1 MPTNTPTL
9 ADMLYDQFLEQIAL
23 GNWKVG
29 RRLPTETRLAER
41 FKASRPV
48 VREALGH
55 LKNDG
60 ILTSRQGSGTYVSR
74 SPNVR
79 FLSFASVGNIATL
92 LRCFEFRVGIEGE
105 AAALAAVRRT
115 DEDLAMVEQ
124 AMQHARERVEPVLS
138 GLEADFDFHL
148 AVAEASNN
156 DFYVSTFKSL
166 KSQVIHG
173 MELARNQS
181 VAKNMARAAAVQ
193 DEHRIIFM
201 GIRDQI
207 PDLARSAMRAH
218 IERTRSRIL
227 GDDANAE

>member
-23 GNWKVG
+23 GNWNVG

-41 FKASRPV
+41 FKVSRPV

-74 SPNVR
+74 SPDVR

-105 AAALAAVRRT
+105 AAALAAIRRT

-124 AMQHARERVEPVLS
+124 AMLHARERVEPVLS
-138 GLEADFDFHL
+138 GLEADSDFDFHL
-148 AVAEASNN
+148 AVAEGVQQRLLCLDLQIAQAS
-156 DFYVSTFKSL
+156 DPSDPRDGTGP
-166 KSQVIHG
+166 QPIHG
-173 MELARNQS
+173 QEYGAR
-181 VAKNMARAAAVQ
+181 
-193 DEHRIIFM
+193 
-201 GIRDQI
+201 GGG
-207 PDLARSAMRAH
+207 PG
-218 IERTRSRIL
+218 RTPNRIL
-227 GDDANAE
+227 GESATRFPIWPAAPCAPISNAPAAAF